1 MNAESPRVRGHLP
14 TLIACFLHF
23 DLSFMLWVLLGSLGI
38 FVAESAGLSD
48 AQKGWLVAIPILS
61 GALLRIPVG
70 LLADRIGGKRV
81 GIALLALLMLPLA
94 LGWLGPVNTGSLVG
108 LGVLLGVG
116 GASFAVALPLASR
129 WYPPERQGLAMGV
142 AAAGNSGTVV
152 THLLAPRL
160 AESFG
165 WQAVFGL
172 AMIPLAVVLVGFAL
186 LARESPRAASA
197 SVVAK
202 PGSGMW
208 RRVLSSP
215 DLWWL
220 CLFYAVTFGGYVGL
234 GSFLPLFFRDQFRVE
249 PVTAGQLAAA
259 VTLAGSISRPI
270 GGAVADRVGGA
281 RLLGMLLFGVG
292 ITYAIASGLPPLTT
306 TVVMLVFGM
315 IFLGMGNG
323 AVFQIVPRRFP
334 REIGVVTG
342 VIGAVGGLGGFLVPI
357 LLGTLKGNTGSFAAG
372 FVGLSILAVAAAVR
386 LRTLCRA
393 SAQWRGTWEAEA

>member
-1 MNAESPRVRGHLP
+1 MSQEPTRARGHLP

-23 DLSFMLWVLLGSLGI
+23 DFSFMIWVLLGSLGI

-48 AQKGWLVAIPILS
+48 AQKGWMVAIPILS
-61 GALLRIPVG
+61 GSLLRVPVG

-81 GIALLALLMLPLA
+81 GVALLALLMVPLA
-94 LGWLGPVNTGSLVG
+94 IGWLGPVNTGSLFSLG
-108 LGVLLGVG
+108 LLLGIG

-142 AAAGNSGTVV
+142 AAAGNSGTVI

-165 WQAVFGL
+165 WKAVFGL
-172 AMIPLAVVLVGFAL
+172 AMIPLALVLVCFAL

-197 SVVAK
+197 IHDRGPA
-202 PGSGMW
+202 MW
-208 RRVLSSP
+208 RRVLSAP

-234 GSFLPLFFRDQFRVE
+234 GSFLPLLFRDQFQVE

-270 GGAVADRVGGA
+270 GGIVADRVGGA
-281 RLLGMLLFGVG
+281 KLLGLLLFAVG
-292 ITYAIASGLPPLTT
+292 GTYAIASGLPTLTA
-306 TVVMLVFGM
+306 TVVMLLVGM
-315 IFLGMGNG
+315 VFLGMGNG

-334 REIGVVTG
+334 REVGVVTG

-372 FVGLSILAVAAAVR
+372 FVGLALLALTAAVR

-393 SAQWRGTWEAEA
+393 SADWRGSWGAEA